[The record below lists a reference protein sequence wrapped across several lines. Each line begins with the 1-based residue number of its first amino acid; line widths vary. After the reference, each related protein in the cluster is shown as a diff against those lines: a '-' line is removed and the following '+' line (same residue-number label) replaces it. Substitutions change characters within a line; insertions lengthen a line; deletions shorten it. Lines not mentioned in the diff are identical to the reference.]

1 VEIDILSGVGQRALF
16 CQRPNPCD
24 RIKIAL
30 NVDIKY
36 WVAFNNIPGI
46 GRVRLGQLE
55 SCFGSLERA
64 WQASPGELKRA
75 GLDSQTLKTVAQWR
89 DKIDPDAEMARL
101 EKFNIKVLTSGD
113 KAYPRRLREIYDF
126 PPVLYMR
133 GSILPEDDWCLAVVG
148 TRRVTVY
155 GKQVTEEMVA
165 DLARSKITIVSGLAR
180 GVDTIAHRSALEVG
194 GRTIAVFAC
203 GLDTVYPAENE
214 RLARD
219 IMENGA
225 LLSEYPPGT
234 RPKAENFPRRNRILS
249 GLSLGVLVTE
259 AGEDSGAMITAH
271 LALEQNREV
280 FAIPGSILS
289 LASRGTNNLIQE
301 GAKLVRGH
309 VDILEELNLTSV
321 ARQIEMREVLPESE
335 TEEVLLKQLSAEPS
349 HIDEV
354 CRKSGLSAA
363 TVSGTLAMMEFK
375 GMVRQV
381 GTMNYVLAREL
392 RPEYRVRVE

>member
-1 VEIDILSGVGQRALF
+1 VSPF
-16 CQRPNPCD
+16 CQRANPCD

-30 NVDIKY
+30 NEDIKY

-55 SCFGSLERA
+55 SYFGSLEPAWRA
-64 WQASPGELKRA
+64 APGELKRA
-75 GLDSQTLKTVAQWR
+75 GLDGPALKAIAQWR

-101 EKFNIKVLTSGD
+101 ENFNIKVLTCND
-113 KAYPRRLREIYDF
+113 PAYPHRLKEIYDF
-126 PPVLYMR
+126 PPVLYQR
-133 GSILPEDDWCLAVVG
+133 GSLEPEDDWCLAVVG
-148 TRRVTVY
+148 TRRATVY
-155 GKQVTEEMVA
+155 GRQVTEEMVT

-180 GVDTIAHRSALEVG
+180 GVDTIAHRSALEAG

-203 GLDTVYPAENE
+203 GLDSVYPAENQK
-214 RLARD
+214 LAHD
-219 IMENGA
+219 IMEHGA

-259 AGEDSGAMITAH
+259 AGEGSGAMITAH

-280 FAIPGSILS
+280 FAIPGSVLS
-289 LASRGTNNLIQE
+289 PASRGTNRLIQE
-301 GAKLVRGH
+301 GAKLVREYM
-309 VDILEELNLTSV
+309 DILEELNLTSV
-321 ARQIEMREVLPESE
+321 ARQMEMREVLPESE
-335 TEEVLLKQLSAEPS
+335 TEGVLLKQLSAEPS

-354 CRKSGLSAA
+354 CRRSGLPAA
-363 TVSGTLAMMEFK
+363 TVSGTLAMMELK
-375 GMVRQV
+375 GLVRQV

-392 RPEYRVRVE
+392 RQEYRVRVD